1 MGQVCSGR
9 MMRTISPQTPNTI
22 LDSSSKER
30 EPGAVEPDID
40 RSLLV
45 KVALESVSLRSLR

>member
-1 MGQVCSGR
+1 
-9 MMRTISPQTPNTI
+9 MRTISPQTPNTI